1 MVTTTY
7 IKNEKQIVALVV
19 RQSKKIRKKIDF
31 ITHDKNEM
39 QIAIM
44 NRPAK
49 NIVKAHFHPEQKR
62 IVKKTSEFL
71 YVVKGHMKV
80 SFYKS
85 KKKLKK
91 ITTKE
96 LKTGD
101 FLCFINCGHSIEFLK
116 KTSLIEVKQGP
127 FTKNKDKIYLTD

>member
-7 IKNEKQIVALVV
+7 IKDENKIVALLVK
-19 RQSKKIRKKIDF
+19 QAKKIHKKLDF
-31 ITHDKNEM
+31 ITDSKSEM
-39 QIAIM
+39 QIAMM

-49 NIVKAHFHPEQKR
+49 EIVSAHYHPQQRR
-62 IVKKTSEFL
+62 IIKNTSEFL
-71 YVVKGHMKV
+71 YIIKGNIKV
-80 SFYKS
+80 TFYKS

-96 LKTGD
+96 LSTGD
-101 FLCFINCGHSIEFLK
+101 FLCFFNCGHAIEFLK

-127 FTKNKDKIYLTD
+127 YRKYLDKFFIVK

>member
-1 MVTTTY
+1 MVSTTY

-19 RQSKKIRKKIDF
+19 RRTKKIKKKVNF
-31 ITHDKNEM
+31 ITHEKNEM

-44 NRPAK
+44 ERPAK
-49 NIVKAHFHPEQKR
+49 NIVKAHFHPNQKR
-62 IVKKTSEFL
+62 VVKNTSEFL

-80 SFYKS
+80 SFFKS
-85 KKKLKK
+85 EKKLKK

-96 LKTGD
+96 LTTGD
-101 FLCFINCGHSIEFLK
+101 FLYFINCGHSIEFLK

-127 FTKNKDKIYLTD
+127 FRKNKDKIYLT